1 MLIMGFE
8 LNEGVKR
15 MNGGLVRLREVIDQ
29 VNPSERKVAAYILDH
44 PSEMI
49 GQSVAQLAA
58 NSGASQAAIVRL
70 CKSLGVKSYQELK
83 LKVAGDLQEQSN
95 SATTGYQDIQPND
108 SIEAMIQNV
117 SNNNIQSIRD
127 TVKIVD
133 PSMVEQA
140 VEAIA
145 GAKRIFFFGVGA
157 SNLIAMDAQQKFLRI
172 NKTSLSFPDPH
183 VQLTSAVTMT
193 PEDAA
198 IGISYSGET
207 KEIIRALTI
216 AKEHGARTI
225 SITKYGDN
233 SVSRTAN
240 IPLFTSST
248 ETEIRSGAM
257 SSRISQLNVI
267 DILYIGV
274 ASRNYDKV
282 VTYLEESR
290 RAIRNL

>member
-1 MLIMGFE
+1 
-8 LNEGVKR
+8 

-29 VNPSERKVAAYILDH
+29 VNPSERKVAAYILEH
-44 PSEMI
+44 PQEMI

-83 LKVAGDLQEQSN
+83 LKVAGDLQEQKNGES
-95 SATTGYQDIQPND
+95 SAAGYSDIQPND
-108 SIEAMIQNV
+108 SIESIIQNV

-133 PSMVEQA
+133 AAA
-140 VEAIA
+140 VERAVA
-145 GAKRIFFFGVGA
+145 ALNEAKRIFFFGVGA

-198 IGISYSGET
+198 VGISYSGET
-207 KEIIRALTI
+207 SEILRALSI
-216 AKEHGARTI
+216 AKEHGSTTI

-233 SVSRTAN
+233 SVSRTAD

-257 SSRISQLNVI
+257 ASRISQLNVI

-274 ASRNYDKV
+274 ASRNYDRA

-290 RAIRNL
+290 RAIRER